1 MFARIN
7 VAAVNMALER
17 PPPSLSDGWTSNIR
31 ATDIDEDFLKP
42 LPADIRAE
50 LTGRSEPQNKIRKR
64 DLFEGVTKPIK
75 PVKRAKTG
83 PGFSATQAIEI
94 EDDEP
99 EVIVIDAT
107 PVGPPRVS
115 LGHQNKKS
123 SIASD
128 TKIITTVP
136 SQQLNGHKASN
147 DNDLSFDA
155 ADAAAD
161 FDDLD
166 TPFLDSGTTTS
177 QQLLCAKCGTTVFPF
192 AKAAHE
198 RWHESQDDSG
208 PAV

>member
-1 MFARIN
+1 VFGRIN

-31 ATDIDEDFLKP
+31 PSDIDEDFLDS

-50 LTGRSEPQNKIRKR
+50 LTGQSQSQTKIRKR
-64 DLFEGVTKPIK
+64 NLSEATTKPNK
-75 PVKRAKTG
+75 PVKRIKTG
-83 PGFSATQAIEI
+83 AGFSATQAIEI

-107 PVGPPRVS
+107 PVRPSRRRP
-115 LGHQNKKS
+115 GHQNKKS
-123 SIASD
+123 TATTD
-128 TKIITTVP
+128 TKIMTTH
-136 SQQLNGHKASN
+136 SLQQLNGNETSSIN
-147 DNDLSFDA
+147 DPFYNE
-155 ADAAAD
+155 ADATAD
-161 FDDLD
+161 FDELD
-166 TPFLDSGTTTS
+166 MPFDDSGTATS
-177 QQLLCAKCGTTVFPF
+177 QQLICAKCGTTVFPF